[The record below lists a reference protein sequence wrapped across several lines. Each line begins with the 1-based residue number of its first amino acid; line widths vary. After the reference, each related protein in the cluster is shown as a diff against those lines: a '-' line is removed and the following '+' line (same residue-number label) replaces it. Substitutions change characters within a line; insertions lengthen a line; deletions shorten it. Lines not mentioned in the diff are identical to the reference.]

1 VAGVVQKSERAAPPG
16 VNEMAMTR
24 PISRSTALRIAGA
37 VAAAGIARPAFAQPA
52 ARSLAVGLTARTAS
66 DWGVYIADKGGFFAA
81 NGLKPDITVIG
92 SSAACAQQLTAG
104 SIDVGEVST
113 TQLIEA
119 VLGGAPIVAI
129 LNRTNNAPYA
139 IIAKKGIA
147 SIAQL
152 KGKTIIVGGPND
164 ITLVFM
170 NTVLAAYKLT
180 QDDVTYT
187 FAGGTGERF
196 AALMS
201 GTVDAAIL
209 LPPFSFRASDAGYPV
224 LDNVENYYKAFPFDT
239 FSVRTD
245 WVKKNPDLAVSYVRS
260 ILQALAWLYDP
271 ANRAKAIAILADATN
286 ASPDDASK
294 TYDFFVT
301 KMKFYNRTGVMTAAE
316 LDVVIDALIKT
327 AQLKPPPPDPNRF
340 FDNSY
345 VEKATAS
352 LHH

>member
-1 VAGVVQKSERAAPPG
+1 
-16 VNEMAMTR
+16 MTR
-24 PISRSTALRIAGA
+24 TISRSAALRIG
-37 VAAAGIARPAFAQPA
+37 AAACAAAVARPALAQPA
-52 ARSLAVGLTARTAS
+52 PRSIAVGLTAKTAS
-66 DWGVYIADKGGFFAA
+66 DWGVYIADAMGFFAQ
-81 NGLKPDITVIG
+81 NGLKPDLIVTG
-92 SSAACAQQLTAG
+92 SSAANAQQLTAG
-104 SIDVGEVST
+104 SVDFGEVST
-113 TQLIEA
+113 SQLIEA
-119 VLGGAPIVAI
+119 VLGGAPIVSI

-139 IIAKKGIA
+139 ILGKKGLT

-170 NTVLAAYKLT
+170 NTVLAAYGLK

-196 AALMS
+196 AALIS

-209 LPPFSFRASDAGYPV
+209 LPPFSFRAVDAGFPV
-224 LDNVENYYKAFPFDT
+224 LDNVEKYYKSFPFDT
-239 FSVRTD
+239 FSVRAV
-245 WVKKNPDLAVSYVRS
+245 WGKQNPDLVVSFVRA
-260 ILQALAWLYDP
+260 ILQSLAWLYEP
-271 ANRAKAIAILADATN
+271 ANKAKAIGVLADATN
-286 ASPDDASK
+286 VTPAEATK

-301 KMKFYNRTGVMTAAE
+301 GVKFYNRTGIMTAPE

-327 AQLKPPPPDPNRF
+327 AQIKPPPPAASRF